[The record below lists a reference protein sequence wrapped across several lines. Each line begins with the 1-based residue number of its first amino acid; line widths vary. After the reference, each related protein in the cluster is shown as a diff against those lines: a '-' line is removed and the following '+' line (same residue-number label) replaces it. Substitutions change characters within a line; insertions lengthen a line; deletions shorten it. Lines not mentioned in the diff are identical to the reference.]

1 MVCIITL
8 IFAAGIIS
16 PLNDIEEY
24 ADEHGSRL
32 DVNPNHPNIRNLS
45 EQDFDAGSYR
55 GAAGF
60 LIFVCCAGIVFH
72 SVSIAVRVYYIRVG
86 TRKHMGIY
94 YVVVSKSVYC
104 CKIVHIEVS
113 HKSLLSVCIRYG
125 FLATTKPS
133 KNLINK

>member
-24 ADEHGSRL
+24 ADEHGGRL
-32 DVNPNHPNIRNLS
+32 DVNPNIRNLDGS
-45 EQDFDAGSYR
+45 SGEDFDAGSSQA
-55 GAAGF
+55 AAGF

-86 TRKHMGIY
+86 TRKYMCIY
-94 YVVVSKSVYC
+94 YVVVSKSTYMLNKNTLGV
-104 CKIVHIEVS
+104 KKVRGQLEAALQI
-113 HKSLLSVCIRYG
+113 G
-125 FLATTKPS
+125 AT
-133 KNLINK
+133 KNFDIS